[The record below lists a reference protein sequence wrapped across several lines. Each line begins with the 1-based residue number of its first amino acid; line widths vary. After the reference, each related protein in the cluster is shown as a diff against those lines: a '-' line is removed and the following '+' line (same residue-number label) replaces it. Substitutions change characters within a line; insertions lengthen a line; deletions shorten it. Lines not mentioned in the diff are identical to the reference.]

1 MNREK
6 ILKQQDEHLLKIA
19 IQAKRLL
26 LSNEI
31 PDALPETMNLCEL
44 IERYEEEYLELEP
57 QLKPHGKK
65 AWYSRLDE
73 SGQVTDLQEILALSG
88 EKGNKGV

>member
-6 ILKQQDEHLLKIA
+6 FLKQQNEQLLKIA

-31 PDALPETMNLCEL
+31 PDASPETMNLCEL
-44 IERYEEEYLELEP
+44 IEKYEEEYLELNP
-57 QLKPHGKK
+57 QLKPYGRK

-73 SGQVTDLQEILALSG
+73 NGQVTDLQEILALSSM
-88 EKGNKGV
+88 E

>member
-6 ILKQQDEHLLKIA
+6 FLKQQNEHLLKIA

-31 PDALPETMNLCEL
+31 PEATPETLRLCEL
-44 IERYEEEYLELEP
+44 IERYEEEYLELSP
-57 QLKPHGKK
+57 QLKPYGRK

-73 SGQVTDLQEILALSG
+73 NGQVTDLQEILALSG
-88 EKGNKGV
+88 EADNKI